1 MLKKVLA
8 IIPSQFYGRGVV
20 VAITILLRALLNF
33 IGITLFIPLLMLILD
48 NKSMHQ
54 NEKIQA
60 LYDILGC
67 NSDTQFTIIIA
78 AGIVAAIAIKNIIAL
93 WLFRFERD
101 FTYSLYSNLSL
112 RLYIDYYRRG
122 LAFARQHNS
131 AELSRNVNFVCLN
144 FVTGILKP
152 IAMLCSEVI
161 LFTLIIVALAIL
173 SIKAALLLIVIFL
186 PAVWLYYFFIRRKLN
201 RYGKAENEA
210 HKSRFKSVT
219 ESFRG
224 YADIEINNAFPQM
237 LSAFNDSTDKLI
249 AMRKYNA
256 TLSALPQSITET
268 TLATGMAT
276 IVIIGAYIQGN
287 IGLLFGIF
295 AVAAVRLM
303 PSVRNILSAV
313 TAIRYNLYTLDTL
326 QNIEDNAIANE
337 QTSER
342 LRLREKIEINN
353 LSFEY
358 DGQQSKEGASVI
370 DNLSLTI
377 LRGERIGIKGASGAG
392 KSTLMNLILGL
403 YTPTSGE
410 ILIDGIKLDST
421 TRRKWQNSIGY
432 VPQNVFIADSTLA
445 ENIALGIAPQNIDR
459 QRVEEVLEMAS
470 LKQFTE
476 GLAEGL
482 DTMIGE
488 SGCRVSGGERQRIGI
503 ARALYSQP
511 DILFFDEATS
521 ALDKETEQ
529 SVNKSIETLSVNN
542 RNLTI
547 VVIAHRETS
556 LGYCD
561 RIINIGE

>member
-8 IIPSQFYGRGVV
+8 IIPSQFYGRGVL

-101 FTYSLYSNLSL
+101 FTYSLYSNLSR

-152 IAMLCSEVI
+152 IAMLCSEAI
-161 LFTLIIVALAIL
+161 LFALIIIALAIL

-224 YADIEINNAFPQM
+224 YADIEISNAFPQM

-249 AMRKYNA
+249 AMRKHNA

-268 TLATGMAT
+268 TLATGMAA
-276 IVIIGAYIQGN
+276 IVIVGAYIQGN

-295 AVAAVRLM
+295 TVAAVRLM

-358 DGQQSKEGASVI
+358 DGQQSKEGASI
-370 DNLSLTI
+370 IENLSLTI

-432 VPQNVFIADSTLA
+432 VPQNVFITDSTLA

-470 LKQFTE
+470 LKQFTD

>member
-101 FTYSLYSNLSL
+101 FTYSLYSNLSR

-152 IAMLCSEVI
+152 IAMLCSEAI
-161 LFTLIIVALAIL
+161 LFALIIIALAIL

-219 ESFRG
+219 ESFKG
-224 YADIEINNAFPQM
+224 YADIEINNAFTQM

-268 TLATGMAT
+268 TLTTGMAT

-287 IGLLFGIF
+287 IGLIFGIF

-326 QNIEDNAIANE
+326 QNIDDNDTANE

-482 DTMIGE
+482 YTMIGE

-521 ALDKETEQ
+521 ALDKVTEQ

>member
-1 MLKKVLA
+1 M
-8 IIPSQFYGRGVV
+8 
-20 VAITILLRALLNF
+20 AITILLRALLNF

-101 FTYSLYSNLSL
+101 FTYSLYSNLSR

-152 IAMLCSEVI
+152 IAMLCSEAI
-161 LFTLIIVALAIL
+161 LFALIIIALAIL

-224 YADIEINNAFPQM
+224 YADIEISNAFPQM

-249 AMRKYNA
+249 AMRKHNA

-268 TLATGMAT
+268 TLATGMAA
-276 IVIIGAYIQGN
+276 IVIVGAYIQGN

-295 AVAAVRLM
+295 TVAAVRLM

-358 DGQQSKEGASVI
+358 DGQQSKEGASI
-370 DNLSLTI
+370 IENLSLTI

-432 VPQNVFIADSTLA
+432 VPQNVFITDSTLA

-470 LKQFTE
+470 LKQFTD

>member
-1 MLKKVLA
+1 
-8 IIPSQFYGRGVV
+8 
-20 VAITILLRALLNF
+20 
-33 IGITLFIPLLMLILD
+33 
-48 NKSMHQ
+48 MHQ

-101 FTYSLYSNLSL
+101 FTYSLYSNLSR

-152 IAMLCSEVI
+152 IAMLCSEAI
-161 LFTLIIVALAIL
+161 LFALIIVALAIL

-224 YADIEINNAFPQM
+224 YADIEINNAFTQM

-249 AMRKYNA
+249 AMRKHNA

-268 TLATGMAT
+268 TLATGMAA

-287 IGLLFGIF
+287 IGLLFGVF

-342 LRLREKIEINN
+342 LRLREKNGRQLELRTNGDFCGHVAIWR
-353 LSFEY
+353 F
-358 DGQQSKEGASVI
+358 GAKAV
-370 DNLSLTI
+370 
-377 LRGERIGIKGASGAG
+377 
-392 KSTLMNLILGL
+392 
-403 YTPTSGE
+403 
-410 ILIDGIKLDST
+410 
-421 TRRKWQNSIGY
+421 
-432 VPQNVFIADSTLA
+432 
-445 ENIALGIAPQNIDR
+445 
-459 QRVEEVLEMAS
+459 
-470 LKQFTE
+470 
-476 GLAEGL
+476 
-482 DTMIGE
+482 
-488 SGCRVSGGERQRIGI
+488 
-503 ARALYSQP
+503 RA
-511 DILFFDEATS
+511 
-521 ALDKETEQ
+521 
-529 SVNKSIETLSVNN
+529 
-542 RNLTI
+542 
-547 VVIAHRETS
+547 
-556 LGYCD
+556 
-561 RIINIGE
+561 

>member
-101 FTYSLYSNLSL
+101 FTYSLYSNLSR

-152 IAMLCSEVI
+152 IAMLCSEAI
-161 LFTLIIVALAIL
+161 LFALIIIALAIL

-186 PAVWLYYFFIRRKLN
+186 PTVWLYYFFIRRKLN
-201 RYGKAENEA
+201 KYGKAENEA

-219 ESFRG
+219 ESFKG
-224 YADIEINNAFPQM
+224 YADIEISNAFTQM

-287 IGLLFGIF
+287 IGLIFGIF

-337 QTSER
+337 QTSEQ

>member
-101 FTYSLYSNLSL
+101 FTYSLYSNLSR

-152 IAMLCSEVI
+152 IAMLCSEAI
-161 LFTLIIVALAIL
+161 LFALIIIALAIL

-201 RYGKAENEA
+201 KYGKAENEA

-219 ESFRG
+219 ESFKG
-224 YADIEINNAFPQM
+224 YADIEISNAFPQM

-249 AMRKYNA
+249 AMRKHNA

-268 TLATGMAT
+268 TLATGMAA
-276 IVIIGAYIQGN
+276 IVIAGAYIQGN

-295 AVAAVRLM
+295 TVAAVRLM

-432 VPQNVFIADSTLA
+432 VPQNVFITDSTLA

-561 RIINIGE
+561 HIINIGE

>member
-1 MLKKVLA
+1 M
-8 IIPSQFYGRGVV
+8 
-20 VAITILLRALLNF
+20 AITILLRALLNF

-101 FTYSLYSNLSL
+101 FTYSLYSNLSH

-152 IAMLCSEVI
+152 IAMLCSEAI
-161 LFTLIIVALAIL
+161 LFALIIIALAIL

-224 YADIEINNAFPQM
+224 YADIEISNAFPQM

-249 AMRKYNA
+249 AMRKHNA

-268 TLATGMAT
+268 TLATGMAA
-276 IVIIGAYIQGN
+276 IVIAGAYIQGN

-295 AVAAVRLM
+295 TVAAVRLM

-432 VPQNVFIADSTLA
+432 VPQNVFITDSTLA

>member
-1 MLKKVLA
+1 MLKKILA

-54 NEKIQA
+54 NEKIQT

-101 FTYSLYSNLSL
+101 FTYSLYSNLS
-112 RLYIDYYRRG
+112 RSLYIDYYRRG

-152 IAMLCSEVI
+152 IAMLCSEAI

-237 LSAFNDSTDKLI
+237 LSAFNDSTDKLV

-268 TLATGMAT
+268 TLATGMAA
-276 IVIIGAYIQGN
+276 IVIVGAYIQGN

-410 ILIDGIKLDST
+410 ILIDGIILDST

-521 ALDKETEQ
+521 ALDKDTEQ

>member
-1 MLKKVLA
+1 M
-8 IIPSQFYGRGVV
+8 
-20 VAITILLRALLNF
+20 AITILLRALLNF

-101 FTYSLYSNLSL
+101 FTYSLYSNLSR

-152 IAMLCSEVI
+152 IAMLCSEAI
-161 LFTLIIVALAIL
+161 LFALIIIALAIL

-224 YADIEINNAFPQM
+224 YADIEISNAFPQM

-249 AMRKYNA
+249 AMRKHNA

-268 TLATGMAT
+268 TLATGMAA
-276 IVIIGAYIQGN
+276 IVIAGAYIQGN

-295 AVAAVRLM
+295 TVAAVRLM

-377 LRGERIGIKGASGAG
+377 MRGERIGIKGASGAG

-432 VPQNVFIADSTLA
+432 VPQNVFITDSTLA

>member
-1 MLKKVLA
+1 
-8 IIPSQFYGRGVV
+8 
-20 VAITILLRALLNF
+20 
-33 IGITLFIPLLMLILD
+33 
-48 NKSMHQ
+48 
-54 NEKIQA
+54 
-60 LYDILGC
+60 
-67 NSDTQFTIIIA
+67 
-78 AGIVAAIAIKNIIAL
+78 
-93 WLFRFERD
+93 
-101 FTYSLYSNLSL
+101 
-112 RLYIDYYRRG
+112 
-122 LAFARQHNS
+122 
-131 AELSRNVNFVCLN
+131 
-144 FVTGILKP
+144 
-152 IAMLCSEVI
+152 
-161 LFTLIIVALAIL
+161 
-173 SIKAALLLIVIFL
+173 
-186 PAVWLYYFFIRRKLN
+186 
-201 RYGKAENEA
+201 
-210 HKSRFKSVT
+210 
-219 ESFRG
+219 
-224 YADIEINNAFPQM
+224 
-237 LSAFNDSTDKLI
+237 
-249 AMRKYNA
+249 
-256 TLSALPQSITET
+256 
-268 TLATGMAT
+268 
-276 IVIIGAYIQGN
+276 
-287 IGLLFGIF
+287 
-295 AVAAVRLM
+295 
-303 PSVRNILSAV
+303 
-313 TAIRYNLYTLDTL
+313 LDTL

>member
-1 MLKKVLA
+1 M
-8 IIPSQFYGRGVV
+8 
-20 VAITILLRALLNF
+20 AITILLRALLNF

-101 FTYSLYSNLSL
+101 FTYSLYSNLSR

-152 IAMLCSEVI
+152 IAMLCSEAI
-161 LFTLIIVALAIL
+161 LFALIIIALAIL

-186 PAVWLYYFFIRRKLN
+186 PTVWLYYFFIRRKLN
-201 RYGKAENEA
+201 KYGKAENEA

-219 ESFRG
+219 ESFKG
-224 YADIEINNAFPQM
+224 YADIEISNAFTQM

-249 AMRKYNA
+249 AMRKHNA

-287 IGLLFGIF
+287 IGLIFGIF

>member
-1 MLKKVLA
+1 M
-8 IIPSQFYGRGVV
+8 
-20 VAITILLRALLNF
+20 AITILLRALLNF

-101 FTYSLYSNLSL
+101 FTYSLYSNLSR

-152 IAMLCSEVI
+152 IAMLCSEAI
-161 LFTLIIVALAIL
+161 LFALIIIALAIL

-219 ESFRG
+219 ESFKG
-224 YADIEINNAFPQM
+224 YADIEINNAFTQM

-268 TLATGMAT
+268 TLTTGMAT

-287 IGLLFGIF
+287 IGLIFGIF

-326 QNIEDNAIANE
+326 QNIDDNDTANE

-482 DTMIGE
+482 YTMIGE

-521 ALDKETEQ
+521 ALDKVTEQ

>member
-8 IIPSQFYGRGVV
+8 IIPSQFYGRGVL

-101 FTYSLYSNLSL
+101 FTYSLYRNLSR

-152 IAMLCSEVI
+152 IAMLCSEAI
-161 LFTLIIVALAIL
+161 LFALIIIALAIL

-186 PAVWLYYFFIRRKLN
+186 PTVWLYYFFIRRKLN
-201 RYGKAENEA
+201 KYGKAENEA

-219 ESFRG
+219 ESFKG
-224 YADIEINNAFPQM
+224 YADIEISNAFTQM

-268 TLATGMAT
+268 ALATGMAT

-287 IGLLFGIF
+287 IRLIFGIF

-342 LRLREKIEINN
+342 LRLLEKIEINN

-358 DGQQSKEGASVI
+358 DGQQSKKGASVI

-521 ALDKETEQ
+521 ALDKDTEQ

>member
-1 MLKKVLA
+1 M
-8 IIPSQFYGRGVV
+8 
-20 VAITILLRALLNF
+20 AITILLRALLNF

-101 FTYSLYSNLSL
+101 FTYSLYSNLSR

-152 IAMLCSEVI
+152 IAMLCSEAI
-161 LFTLIIVALAIL
+161 LFALIIIALAIL

-219 ESFRG
+219 ESFKG
-224 YADIEINNAFPQM
+224 YADIEISNAFPQM

-249 AMRKYNA
+249 AMRKHNA

-268 TLATGMAT
+268 TLATGMAA
-276 IVIIGAYIQGN
+276 IVIAGAYIQGN

-295 AVAAVRLM
+295 TVAAVRLM

-432 VPQNVFIADSTLA
+432 VPQNVFITDSTLA

>member
-8 IIPSQFYGRGVV
+8 IIPSQFYGRGVL

-101 FTYSLYSNLSL
+101 FTYSLYSNLSR

-152 IAMLCSEVI
+152 IAMLCSEAI
-161 LFTLIIVALAIL
+161 LFALIIIALAIL

-186 PAVWLYYFFIRRKLN
+186 PTVWLYYFFIRRKLN
-201 RYGKAENEA
+201 KYGKAENEA

-219 ESFRG
+219 ESFKG
-224 YADIEINNAFPQM
+224 YADIEISNAFTQM

-249 AMRKYNA
+249 AMRKHNA

-287 IGLLFGIF
+287 IGLIFGIF

>member
-101 FTYSLYSNLSL
+101 FTYSLYSNLSR

-152 IAMLCSEVI
+152 IAMLCSEAI
-161 LFTLIIVALAIL
+161 LFALIIIALAIL

-186 PAVWLYYFFIRRKLN
+186 PTVWLYYFFIRRKLN
-201 RYGKAENEA
+201 KYGKAENEA

-224 YADIEINNAFPQM
+224 YADIEISNAFTQM

-287 IGLLFGIF
+287 IGLIFGIF

>member
-8 IIPSQFYGRGVV
+8 IIPSQFYGRGVL

-78 AGIVAAIAIKNIIAL
+78 AGIVVAIAIKNIIAL

-101 FTYSLYSNLSL
+101 FTYSLYSNLSR

-152 IAMLCSEVI
+152 IAMLCSEAI
-161 LFTLIIVALAIL
+161 LFALIIIALAIL

-186 PAVWLYYFFIRRKLN
+186 PTVWLYYFFIRRKLN
-201 RYGKAENEA
+201 KYGKAENEA

-219 ESFRG
+219 ESFKG
-224 YADIEINNAFPQM
+224 YADIEISNAFTQM

>member
-101 FTYSLYSNLSL
+101 FTYSLYSNLSR

-152 IAMLCSEVI
+152 IAMLCSEAI
-161 LFTLIIVALAIL
+161 LFALIIIALAIL

-186 PAVWLYYFFIRRKLN
+186 PTVWLYYFFIRRKLN
-201 RYGKAENEA
+201 KYGKAENEA

-219 ESFRG
+219 ESFKG
-224 YADIEINNAFPQM
+224 YADIEISNAFTQM

-287 IGLLFGIF
+287 IGLIFGIF

-337 QTSER
+337 QTSEQ

-529 SVNKSIETLSVNN
+529 SVNKSIETLSVIN

>member
-101 FTYSLYSNLSL
+101 FTYSLYSNLSR

-152 IAMLCSEVI
+152 IAMLCSEAI
-161 LFTLIIVALAIL
+161 LFALIIIALAIL

-224 YADIEINNAFPQM
+224 YADIEISNAFPQM

-249 AMRKYNA
+249 AMRKHNA

-268 TLATGMAT
+268 TLATGMAA
-276 IVIIGAYIQGN
+276 IVIAGAYIQGN

-295 AVAAVRLM
+295 TVAAVRLM

-377 LRGERIGIKGASGAG
+377 MRGERIGIKGASGAG

-432 VPQNVFIADSTLA
+432 VPQNVFITDSTLA

>member
-1 MLKKVLA
+1 MLKKILA
-8 IIPSQFYGRGVV
+8 IIPSLFYGRGVV

-78 AGIVAAIAIKNIIAL
+78 AGIVTAIAIKNIIAL

-101 FTYSLYSNLSL
+101 FTYSLYSNLSR

-249 AMRKYNA
+249 AMRKHNA

-268 TLATGMAT
+268 TLATGMAA
-276 IVIIGAYIQGN
+276 IVIVGAYIQGN

-342 LRLREKIEINN
+342 LHLREKIEINN

-529 SVNKSIETLSVNN
+529 SVNKSIEILSVNN

>member
-1 MLKKVLA
+1 MLKKILA

-93 WLFRFERD
+93 WLFRYERD
-101 FTYSLYSNLSL
+101 FTYSLYSNLSR

-122 LAFARQHNS
+122 LAFVRQHNS

-152 IAMLCSEVI
+152 IAMLCSEAI
-161 LFTLIIVALAIL
+161 LFALIIIALAIL

-249 AMRKYNA
+249 AMRKHNA

-268 TLATGMAT
+268 TLATGMAA

-326 QNIEDNAIANE
+326 QNIEDNAITNE
-337 QTSER
+337 QTAER

-521 ALDKETEQ
+521 ALDKDTEQ

>member
-1 MLKKVLA
+1 
-8 IIPSQFYGRGVV
+8 
-20 VAITILLRALLNF
+20 
-33 IGITLFIPLLMLILD
+33 
-48 NKSMHQ
+48 
-54 NEKIQA
+54 
-60 LYDILGC
+60 
-67 NSDTQFTIIIA
+67 
-78 AGIVAAIAIKNIIAL
+78 
-93 WLFRFERD
+93 
-101 FTYSLYSNLSL
+101 
-112 RLYIDYYRRG
+112 
-122 LAFARQHNS
+122 
-131 AELSRNVNFVCLN
+131 
-144 FVTGILKP
+144 
-152 IAMLCSEVI
+152 
-161 LFTLIIVALAIL
+161 
-173 SIKAALLLIVIFL
+173 
-186 PAVWLYYFFIRRKLN
+186 
-201 RYGKAENEA
+201 
-210 HKSRFKSVT
+210 
-219 ESFRG
+219 
-224 YADIEINNAFPQM
+224 M

-249 AMRKYNA
+249 AMRKHNA

-268 TLATGMAT
+268 TLATGMAA

-342 LRLREKIEINN
+342 LRLRKKIEINN

-358 DGQQSKEGASVI
+358 DGQQSKEVASVI

-421 TRRKWQNSIGY
+421 TRREWQNSIGY

-521 ALDKETEQ
+521 ALDKDTEQ

>member
-1 MLKKVLA
+1 M
-8 IIPSQFYGRGVV
+8 
-20 VAITILLRALLNF
+20 AITILLRALLNF

-101 FTYSLYSNLSL
+101 FTYSLYSNLSR

-122 LAFARQHNS
+122 LAFAHQHNS

-152 IAMLCSEVI
+152 IAMLCSEAI
-161 LFTLIIVALAIL
+161 LFALIIIALAIL

-186 PAVWLYYFFIRRKLN
+186 PTVWLYYFFIRRKLN

-219 ESFRG
+219 ESFKG
-224 YADIEINNAFPQM
+224 YADIEISNAFPQM

-249 AMRKYNA
+249 AMRKHNA

-432 VPQNVFIADSTLA
+432 VPQNVFITDSTLA

>member
-1 MLKKVLA
+1 M
-8 IIPSQFYGRGVV
+8 
-20 VAITILLRALLNF
+20 AITILLRALLNF

-101 FTYSLYSNLSL
+101 FTYSLYSNLSR
-112 RLYIDYYRRG
+112 RLYIDYYRMG

-173 SIKAALLLIVIFL
+173 SIKAALLFIVIFL

-249 AMRKYNA
+249 AMRKHNA

-268 TLATGMAT
+268 TLATGMAA
-276 IVIIGAYIQGN
+276 IVIIGAYIQDN

-432 VPQNVFIADSTLA
+432 VPQNVFITDSTLA

>member
-101 FTYSLYSNLSL
+101 FTYSLYSNLSR

-152 IAMLCSEVI
+152 IAMLCSEAI
-161 LFTLIIVALAIL
+161 LFALIIIALAIL

-186 PAVWLYYFFIRRKLN
+186 PTVWLYYFFIRRKLN

-219 ESFRG
+219 ESFKG
-224 YADIEINNAFPQM
+224 YADIEISNAFTQM

-249 AMRKYNA
+249 AMRKHNA

-268 TLATGMAT
+268 TLATGMAA
-276 IVIIGAYIQGN
+276 IVIVGAYIQGN

>member
-1 MLKKVLA
+1 M
-8 IIPSQFYGRGVV
+8 
-20 VAITILLRALLNF
+20 AITILLRALLNF

-101 FTYSLYSNLSL
+101 FTYSLYSNLSR

-152 IAMLCSEVI
+152 IAMLCSEAT
-161 LFTLIIVALAIL
+161 LFALIIIALAIL

-219 ESFRG
+219 ESFKG

-268 TLATGMAT
+268 TLATGMAA

-326 QNIEDNAIANE
+326 QNIEDNDTANE